1 MSFSSLNSLAIL
13 LLLLLLLFRLRG
25 GSIEEVG
32 RVEVSKARDCVQQ
45 SRQRLEDLDAIARDE
60 VLEEIEDV
68 EEELM
73 AAEGRVAA
81 KEAAEQSNAVCVCL
95 CVCAR
100 AYGGGARCGKGGCR
114 AEQRGGRCV
123 TLNEA
128 GGGPKEALGAEA
140 VAAHVPC
147 LCLSFL
153 RSVFFLLAVSAEGLI
168 HE

>member
-1 MSFSSLNSLAIL
+1 M
-13 LLLLLLLFRLRG
+13 
-25 GSIEEVG
+25 
-32 RVEVSKARDCVQQ
+32 SKARDCVQQ

-81 KEAAEQSNAVCVCL
+81 KEAAEQSNAVCVC
-95 CVCAR
+95 VRVRVRAR

-140 VAAHVPC
+140 VAAHVP
-147 LCLSFL
+147 
-153 RSVFFLLAVSAEGLI
+153 
-168 HE
+168 

>member
-1 MSFSSLNSLAIL
+1 M
-13 LLLLLLLFRLRG
+13 
-25 GSIEEVG
+25 
-32 RVEVSKARDCVQQ
+32 SKARDCVQQ

-100 AYGGGARCGKGGCR
+100 VWRRRSLWQRRLQSR
-114 AEQRGGRCV
+114 ATRWEVRHAERGRRRTQRGTRRRGSSR
-123 TLNEA
+123 TR
-128 GGGPKEALGAEA
+128 ALIA
-140 VAAHVPC
+140 
-147 LCLSFL
+147 
-153 RSVFFLLAVSAEGLI
+153 SVFLKSCLLLACCFC
-168 HE
+168 

>member
-1 MSFSSLNSLAIL
+1 LAILL

-81 KEAAEQSNAVCVCL
+81 KEAAEQSNAVCA
-95 CVCAR
+95 CVCVCVCVCVCPRAPAR
-100 AYGGGARCGKGGCR
+100 VRMEEGRVVAKEAAEQSNEVGGA
-114 AEQRGGRCV
+114 
-123 TLNEA
+123 
-128 GGGPKEALGAEA
+128 
-140 VAAHVPC
+140 
-147 LCLSFL
+147 
-153 RSVFFLLAVSAEGLI
+153 
-168 HE
+168 